1 MRGED
6 GGREGRVLA
15 SVPHLVT
22 GVEEVIAEAAVGL
35 EQVGLDA
42 TRRLDGHLGAVLQD
56 GHWELVA
63 GQASKPQAEVPVHLV
78 AMFHM
83 STETH
88 TWCSP
93 RHQAPSYPG
102 TVGHPQPD
110 STPLGGPGQAAPVHR
125 LRI

>member
-6 GGREGRVLA
+6 GQGGQGTA
-15 SVPHLVT
+15 SEPHLVT
-22 GVEEVIAEAAVGL
+22 GVEEVVAEAAVGL

-42 TRRLDGHLGAVLQD
+42 TRWLDGHLGAVLQD

-78 AMFHM
+78 AVFHM

-88 TWCSP
+88 TW
-93 RHQAPSYPG
+93 G
-102 TVGHPQPD
+102 TPDTRLPPTQGRWATLSLTLHPWV
-110 STPLGGPGQAAPVHR
+110 GQARLHR
-125 LRI
+125 SIG